1 MNRYDTVVR
10 RGKSRI
16 QYGHLNNRVYVMHLA
31 PEDIPDIIRYADEL
45 AGKEGYSKIFVK
57 VPESA
62 VEIFADNGYI
72 TEATVPSFIQGKEP
86 AVFMAKYPDPERRV
100 IRDPPRLTDVLSSA
114 GDHAGEC
121 ASHSLPEGFSLMRAN
136 PDDAEEIAA
145 LFSTVFRTYPFPILD
160 PEYLRETMRGS
171 IRYYLVRKATVLAAV
186 ASCEVDGENKNA
198 EVTDFATAAL
208 FRGRGLAAVLLR
220 TIESDLRN
228 EGVLLAY
235 TIARASSQP
244 MNNTFAG
251 AGYQFGGMLP
261 NNTNI
266 CGSLE
271 CMNVWYKTLRKEG

>member
-16 QYGHLNNRVYVMHLA
+16 QHGHLNNRVYVMHLV

-62 VEIFADNGYI
+62 VETFADNGYI
-72 TEATVPSFIQGKEP
+72 TEATVPFFFQGKEP
-86 AVFMAKYPDPERRV
+86 AVFMAKYPGPERRV
-100 IRDPPRLTDVLSSA
+100 IRDQTRLAEVLSSA
-114 GDHAGEC
+114 ADHAGEC
-121 ASHSLPEGFSLMRAN
+121 VPHSLPEGFTLMRAHSG
-136 PDDAEEIAA
+136 DAEEIAA
-145 LFSTVFRTYPFPILD
+145 LFSNVFRTYPFPILD
-160 PEYLRETMRGS
+160 PEYLRETMQGH
-171 IRYYLVRKATVLAAV
+171 IRYYLIRKVSVLAAV
-186 ASCEVDGENKNA
+186 ASCEVDKENQNA

-220 TIESDLRN
+220 TMESELRN
-228 EGVLLAY
+228 EGILLAY
-235 TIARASSQP
+235 TIARATSHP

-251 AGYQFGGMLP
+251 AGYRFGGMLP

-271 CMNVWYKTLRKEG
+271 CMNVWYKTLR

>member
-10 RGKSRI
+10 HGKSRI
-16 QYGHLNNRVYVMHLA
+16 QHGHLNNRIYVMHLA

-62 VEIFADNGYI
+62 AEIFADNGYI
-72 TEATVPSFIQGKEP
+72 TEATVPSFFQGKEP
-86 AVFMAKYPDPERRV
+86 AVFMGKYPDPERRV
-100 IRDPPRLTDVLSSA
+100 IRDQTRLTDVLSSA

-121 ASHSLPEGFSLMRAN
+121 ASHSLPEGFSLMCAN

-160 PEYLRETMRGS
+160 PEYLKKTMEEH
-171 IRYYLVRKATVLAAV
+171 IRYYLIRKDSVLAAV

-220 TIESDLRN
+220 TMETELRN
-228 EGVLLAY
+228 EGILLAF
-235 TIARASSQP
+235 TIARALSHP

-251 AGYQFGGMLP
+251 AGYRFGGMLP

-271 CMNVWYKTLRKEG
+271 CMNVWYKTL